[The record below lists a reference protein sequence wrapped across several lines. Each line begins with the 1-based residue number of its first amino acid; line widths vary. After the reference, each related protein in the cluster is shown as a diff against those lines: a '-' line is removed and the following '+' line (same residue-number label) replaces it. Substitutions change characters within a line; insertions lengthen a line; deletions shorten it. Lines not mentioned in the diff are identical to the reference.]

1 MAIHTS
7 IISPRHSEAVPSFRP
22 TPVTI
27 QFGAV
32 MRDLS
37 AYIEAE
43 RALAHRDSWDPAC
56 DAWIRDAERA
66 RTRVLDGIT
75 ALRAAP
81 TRRREDLP
89 LRRCA
94 DLTQMLIESD
104 SPEQVRDILALPDR
118 FPHAFLCAG
127 TDPVARRV
135 NMMVAG
141 FQQHLHALATLEDVA
156 DMVEADCFVA
166 EPDTPAT
173 MLAPTA

>member
-1 MAIHTS
+1 MADCTYT
-7 IISPRHSEAVPSFRP
+7 ISAKTTEVASSFAH

-32 MRDLS
+32 MRDLA

-43 RALAHRDSWDPAC
+43 RDLEHCDSWDPAC

-66 RTRVLDGIT
+66 RAHVLDAIT
-75 ALRAAP
+75 ALHGTPVCRC
-81 TRRREDLP
+81 EDQP
-89 LRRCA
+89 LKRLGQMA
-94 DLTQMLIESD
+94 QMLIESD

-135 NMMVAG
+135 NLMVAG

-156 DMVEADCFVA
+156 DMVEADCFVV

-173 MLAPTA
+173 MLAPAA